1 MEGQLNNSVSQRK
14 LYPRGTG
21 QLNNSVTQRKLY
33 PRGMGQ
39 LNNSVSQRKLY
50 PRGTLNNSVTQR
62 KLYPRGTVDGYNLV
76 RTFAAVHTARM
87 GKLVPCHHSGAWQ
100 KPSLD
105 IIWKKNDL
113 KID

>member
-1 MEGQLNNSVSQRK
+1 MIEGQLNNSVSQRK
-14 LYPRGTG
+14 LYPRGTANLLSPG
-21 QLNNSVTQRKLY
+21 
-33 PRGMGQ
+33 
-39 LNNSVSQRKLY
+39 VSYHDVQA
-50 PRGTLNNSVTQR
+50 PPG
-62 KLYPRGTVDGYNLV
+62 NLV